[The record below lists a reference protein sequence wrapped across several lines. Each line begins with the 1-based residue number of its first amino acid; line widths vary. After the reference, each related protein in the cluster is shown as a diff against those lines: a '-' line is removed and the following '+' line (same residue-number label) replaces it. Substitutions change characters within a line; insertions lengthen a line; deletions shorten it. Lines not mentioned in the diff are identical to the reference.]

1 MNTQPN
7 LIHHIEK
14 IVEQACAAE
23 SNAFGYGIWTHHI
36 TQVVKCGHELAPLFG
51 ADTEI
56 VEISALLHDYAGIK
70 DYNLYKEH
78 HHHGPIEAETILSQL
93 GYPADRI
100 EAVKHSIAAHRAS
113 VPSER
118 RTPEAECLANADAM
132 THIQHVPSL
141 MHLVFVQYGM
151 GIDEGTSWVRGKLT
165 RSWNK
170 LHPNVQAIVQADYE
184 AALRVLTPL

>member
-1 MNTQPN
+1 MSTHPN
-7 LIHHIEK
+7 LIHQIEK

-36 TQVVKCGHELAPLFG
+36 TQVVKSGYELAPLFG

-56 VEISALLHDYAGIK
+56 VEIAALLHDYAGIK
-70 DYNLYKEH
+70 DYKLYQDH
-78 HHHGPIEAETILSQL
+78 HLHGPVEAEKILSQF
-93 GYPADRI
+93 GYPPNQI
-100 EAVKHSIAAHRAS
+100 EAVKHCIAAHRAS

-118 RTPEAECLANADAM
+118 RSPEAECLANADAL

-141 MHLVFVQYGM
+141 MHLVFVQYRM
-151 GIDEGTSWVRGKLT
+151 EIDEGTSWVRGKLT

-170 LHPNVQAIVQADYE
+170 LHPNVQAIAQADYD
-184 AALRVLTPL
+184 AALRILTRL